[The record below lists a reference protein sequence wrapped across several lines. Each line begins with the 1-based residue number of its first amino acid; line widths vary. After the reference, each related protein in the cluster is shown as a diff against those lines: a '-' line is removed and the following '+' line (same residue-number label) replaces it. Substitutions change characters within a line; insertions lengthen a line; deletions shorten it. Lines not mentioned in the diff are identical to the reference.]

1 MTKRTDREMLASLY
15 RDAFFNSFVSMQAD
29 TETYNPETYKL
40 YQNLWGHY
48 LAGPETPEKCV
59 PNG

>member
-15 RDAFFNSFVSMQAD
+15 RDAFFNCFVSMQAD
-29 TETYNPETYKL
+29 PETYKL